1 MSLWQHLWP
10 PRPRRL
16 EHLSDILGAA
26 CDELVMLTGSVEAL
40 ESIHDPV
47 SGETA
52 VAVDYRAAPPSSI
65 IGVAGA
71 LATMSRLFQV
81 TRQQAV
87 DFVVGDGPHRV
98 LVYVD
103 RGADLA
109 AVHRDLLTRHGV
121 GLYTERVLVRP
132 GARVCVVGRRLG
144 GRPTS
149 PLRDEPYLGVVRA
162 QRFWALDAA
171 AAPPT

>member
-16 EHLSDILGAA
+16 EHLPDILGAGR
-26 CDELVMLTGSVEAL
+26 DELVMLAGSVEAL

-47 SGETA
+47 SGEVA
-52 VAVDYRAAPPSSI
+52 VAIDYRAAPPNSI
-65 IGVAGA
+65 VGVSGA
-71 LATMSRLFQV
+71 LTAMSRAFQV

-98 LVYVD
+98 LVRVD
-103 RGADLA
+103 RGTDLA
-109 AVHRDLLTRHGV
+109 AVHRDLLARHGI
-121 GLYTERVLVRP
+121 GLHTERVLVRP
-132 GARVCVVGRRLG
+132 GARICVVGRRLG
-144 GRPTS
+144 ARPVS

-162 QRFWALDAA
+162 QRFWTLD
-171 AAPPT
+171 PPESPP

>member
-1 MSLWQHLWP
+1 VSLWQHLWP

-16 EHLSDILGAA
+16 ERLSDILGAGG
-26 CDELVMLTGSVEAL
+26 DELVMLTGSVEAL

-47 SGETA
+47 SGEAA
-52 VAVDYRAAPPSSI
+52 VAVDYRAAPPNSI
-65 IGVAGA
+65 VGVAGA

-98 LVYVD
+98 LVCVD
-103 RGADLA
+103 RGTDLG
-109 AVHRDLLTRHGV
+109 AVHRDLLARHGV

-144 GRPTS
+144 SRPTS

-162 QRFWALDAA
+162 QRFWTLEP
-171 AAPPT
+171 AAPPQ